1 MRVEKTVHLKAP
13 IRTAWDVLVDPAAV
27 GACVPG
33 VEAVEI
39 VDPTRF
45 VVTLAVKVGVVR
57 ARFRVRVAV
66 TETRPPYYL
75 RSEGAGEEA
84 SPTSSLRETT
94 ELHLDEAGPGETA
107 LRVVTDVDVFG
118 PLGTFGY
125 SVMKGKADR
134 MWDEFVTNLRRR
146 IE

>member
-1 MRVEKTVHLKAP
+1 MVHLKAP
-13 IRTAWDVLVDPAAV
+13 IQKAWDVLLDPAAV

-33 VEAVEI
+33 VEAVET

-45 VVTLAVKVGVVR
+45 VVTLAVKVGIVR
-57 ARFRVRVAV
+57 ARFTVKVAV
-66 TETRPPYYL
+66 TEARPPRYL
-75 RSEGAGEEA
+75 RTEGVGEE
-84 SPTSSLRETT
+84 SGLTSSLRETT
-94 ELHLDEAGPGETA
+94 ELFLDEAGPGETA

-125 SVMKGKADR
+125 SVLKGKADR